1 MVLKGITLYA
11 VIKGTY
17 KFITYIENSMPFFKF
32 IIKQNFI
39 WSAKWCK
46 RRSSASIPPEQQ

>member
-1 MVLKGITLYA
+1 MLLKGITLYA

-17 KFITYIENSMPFFKF
+17 KFITYIENSIPFFKF

-39 WSAKWCK
+39 
-46 RRSSASIPPEQQ
+46 

>member
-17 KFITYIENSMPFFKF
+17 KFSTYIENSIPFFNF

-39 WSAKWCK
+39 WSAK
-46 RRSSASIPPEQQ
+46 